1 MSVREAIAADLGR
14 EMPAAPVD
22 ASPQDAVRLV
32 REFAMAM
39 ERRILEC
46 AGPSGALPLGGAS
59 AGADPSPLLKILQDQ
74 LVHLAR
80 VAALGTLA
88 ASIAHEI
95 RQPLTAIRVET
106 YAMQRW
112 MNRPTPNTAE
122 VADGIRRI
130 QAQSERAEQ
139 VIRSLRALMRRE
151 PTERQ
156 PFQLDQ
162 AILDI
167 LPLVEA
173 RIYDADVTLELDLDA
188 TLPPLHGDRVQIQQ
202 VVINLLLN
210 AVDALRGLPHGVA
223 AVTLRA
229 VPGKAG
235 MALIA
240 VEDNGTGIDPAR
252 IGQIFEPFVSSK
264 SDGMGLGL
272 AICRMIAEAHG
283 GTIDAASAGGRTA
296 MTVHLPLQTA

>member
-1 MSVREAIAADLGR
+1 MSVREAIAADLR
-14 EMPAAPVD
+14 HEMPAEPVS

-32 REFAMAM
+32 REFATAM

-46 AGPSGALPLGGAS
+46 SGPSGPS
-59 AGADPSPLLKILQDQ
+59 APGSTAPDCDPSPLLKSLQDQ

-95 RQPLTAIRVET
+95 RQPLTAIRVES

-151 PTERQ
+151 PTARH

-173 RIYDADVTLELDLDA
+173 RIYDADVTLQLDLDA

-202 VVINLLLN
+202 VVLNLLLN
-210 AVDALRGLPHGVA
+210 AVDALRGQPHGAA
-223 AVTLRA
+223 AVTLRVLA
-229 VPGKAG
+229 GKPG
-235 MALIA
+235 MASIE
-240 VEDNGTGIDPAR
+240 VVDNGKGIDPAR
-252 IGQIFEPFVSSK
+252 IDQIFEPFVSTK
-264 SDGMGLGL
+264 SDGMGMGL
-272 AICRMIAEAHG
+272 AICRMIVDAHN
-283 GTIDAASAGGRTA
+283 GTIDATSAAGRTT
-296 MTVHLPLQTA
+296 MTVHLPLHTA